1 MLKQGIAVLV
11 ITEEGLDIA
20 AAIARTLKAELH
32 VRRGINSRDL
42 SGIESIEYDS
52 LGRHV
57 GTVFNSYRGLVFV
70 MSLGIVN
77 RVIAP
82 LVKSKHEDPAVVT
95 ADEVGRYVIS
105 TLSGHEGGANELAY
119 LVGSITGAE
128 PVVTTATEAGR
139 EYICGVGCRRGEEGE
154 RIINAIRRGCEL
166 AGIKTG
172 DLRCLASGWIKRDEE
187 GLHYAVGQ
195 LGLYTRF
202 IPAWLIEHYYQ
213 INPQAIRSD
222 FVYAKTG
229 VYGISEPSSLLAGR
243 NTEQVLGKTCFDGVT
258 VAISRERLFRN
269 RDIGHISP
277 AVIMDN
283 EDLIKSIARSG
294 SPVLILGGTT
304 EAMRVGRAVRRQTED
319 FFISTATEYGYEL
332 FMEEFGERVIKGRFS
347 EETLKEF
354 ISGKGITTIIDC
366 THPYAEV
373 ITELAGKVS
382 AASGTGYVSM
392 VRNTG
397 PGDIDYERGIRVGSV
412 REAAEKIKETGLAT
426 PFFTTGSKDL
436 DFIEVLE
443 GRDVFVRVL
452 PFEESIK
459 RCVEKGINRK
469 NIIAMQGPFSREL
482 DIALIKQYGF
492 DVIVTK
498 NTGREG
504 GFFEKVKAA
513 EICGIWV
520 VIVG

>member
-1 MLKQGIAVLV
+1 
-11 ITEEGLDIA
+11 
-20 AAIARTLKAELH
+20 
-32 VRRGINSRDL
+32 
-42 SGIESIEYDS
+42 
-52 LGRHV
+52 
-57 GTVFNSYRGLVFV
+57 

-166 AGIKTG
+166 AGIKTS

-187 GLHYAVGQ
+187 GLHYAAGQ
-195 LGLYTRF
+195 LGLYPRF

-222 FVYAKTG
+222 FVYTKTG

-277 AVIMDN
+277 AMIMDN
-283 EDLIKSIARSG
+283 EDLTSIARSG

-304 EAMRVGRAVRRQTED
+304 EAMRVGRAVRRRTED

-332 FMEEFGERVIKGRFS
+332 FMEEFGDRVIKGRFS

-354 ISGKGITTIIDC
+354 ISRKGITTIVDC

-373 ITELAGKVS
+373 ITELARKVS
-382 AASGTGYVSM
+382 AASGIGYVSM

-412 REAAEKIKETGLAT
+412 REAAEKIKETGLAR

-436 DFIEVLE
+436 GFIEVLE

-513 EICGIWV
+513 ERCGISV
-520 VIVG
+520 IIVG